1 MLRVQ
6 ENQPLQATGDFDSM
20 VTIAKSTDL
29 VAAPSTVKD
38 VELDVGVLT
47 GCQDRPYAHG
57 FVTALISKGV
67 HVDMIGSDGEDSPD
81 LHVTPNL
88 RFLNFRGTQNEGDK
102 FATKLHKL
110 MLYYA
115 RLCRYAMRSKPAIF
129 HILWNNKIE
138 YFDRTLL
145 MLYYKLLG
153 KKIAL
158 TAHNVNQAKRDRQ
171 DSQLNRLTLK
181 IQYSLSDH
189 LFVHTKKMKDEL
201 VQDFGVAESAVT
213 VIRHPIN
220 SAFQDSDLTPS
231 DAKRQLGIKDNEKA
245 ILFLG
250 RIKPYKGIEHLLTAF
265 QQLAER
271 DATYRL
277 IIAGEPHK
285 GSEDYLEEIRSIVI
299 RDFGQGRVVLKF
311 QFIPD
316 EKIELYLKAA
326 DVLVLPYKD
335 IFQSGVLFLAYNF
348 GLPVV
353 ATDVGSFREEIV
365 EGETGFICKPGDEA
379 DLARTLETYFL
390 SAIYRDLGT
399 RRQAIKDYANRVHS
413 WDAAAELTK
422 TAYSE
427 MLGKHS
433 I

>member
-1 MLRVQ
+1 M
-6 ENQPLQATGDFDSM
+6 A
-20 VTIAKSTDL
+20 TIAKTTDL
-29 VAAPSTVKD
+29 VREPNPGTE
-38 VELDVGVLT
+38 VELNVAVLT
-47 GCQDRPYAHG
+47 GCQDRPYAFG
-57 FVTALISKGV
+57 LTMALIAKGV
-67 HVDMIGSDGEDSPD
+67 HVDMIGSDEEDSPE

-88 RFLNFRGTQNEGDK
+88 RFLNFRGSQNPGDK
-102 FATKLHKL
+102 FATKLQKL

-115 RLCRYAMRSKPAIF
+115 RLVRYTMRSQPAIF

-158 TAHNVNQAKRDRQ
+158 TAHNVNQAKRDLK
-171 DSQLNRLTLK
+171 DSWLNRVTLK
-181 IQYSLSDH
+181 IQYKLSGH

-201 VQDFGVAESAVT
+201 LQDFGIAEKAVT

-220 SAFQDSDLTPS
+220 TVFQDTSLTPA
-231 DAKRQLGIKDNEKA
+231 DAKCRLGIKDNEKA

-250 RIKPYKGIEHLLTAF
+250 RIKPYKGIEHLLAAF
-265 QQLAER
+265 QQLVKQ
-271 DATYRL
+271 DSTYRL

-285 GSEDYLEEIRSIVI
+285 GSEGYLEEIQRIVT
-299 RDFGQGRVVLKF
+299 RDFGEGEIVLHF

-316 EKIELYLKAA
+316 EKMELYLKAA

-335 IFQSGVLFLAYNF
+335 IFQSGVLFLAYGF

-353 ATDVGSFREEIV
+353 ATDVGSFKEEIV
-365 EGETGFICKPGDEA
+365 EGETGFICKPDDIA

-390 SAIYRDLGT
+390 SRLYRDLDT
-399 RRQAIKDYANRVHS
+399 RRQEIKDYANRVHS
-413 WDAAAELTK
+413 WDAVAELSR
-422 TAYSE
+422 TAY
-427 MLGKHS
+427 LQ

>member
-1 MLRVQ
+1 
-6 ENQPLQATGDFDSM
+6 M

-29 VAAPSTVKD
+29 VREPSPGTKI
-38 VELDVGVLT
+38 ELNVAVLT
-47 GCQDRPYAHG
+47 GCKDRPYAFG
-57 FVTALISKGV
+57 LAMALISQGV
-67 HVDMIGSDGEDSPD
+67 RVDMIGSDEEDSPE

-88 RFLNFRGTQNEGDK
+88 RFLNFRGRQNQGDR
-102 FATKLHKL
+102 FTTKLYKL

-115 RLCRYAMRSKPAIF
+115 RVMRYVMRSEPAIL
-129 HILWNNKIE
+129 HILWNNKFE

-158 TAHNVNQAKRDRQ
+158 TVHNVNQAKRDLH
-171 DSQLNRLTLK
+171 DSRLNRLTLK
-181 IQYSLSDH
+181 IQYRLSDH
-189 LFVHTKKMKDEL
+189 FFVHTKKMKDEL
-201 VQDFGVAESAVT
+201 VQDFGVAEKAVT

-220 SAFQDSDLTPS
+220 NAFPNTSLTPA
-231 DAKRQLGIKDNEKA
+231 DAKRQLGVKNSEKA

-250 RIKPYKGIEHLLTAF
+250 RIKPYKGIEHLLEAF
-265 QQLAER
+265 EQLVKR

-285 GSEDYLEEIRSIVI
+285 GSEEYLDEIRGIVT
-299 RDFGQGRVVLKF
+299 RDFGQGEIVLQF

-316 EKIELYLKAA
+316 EEMEIYLKAA

-335 IFQSGVLFLAYNF
+335 IFQSGVLFLAYGF

-365 EGETGFICKPGDEA
+365 EGETGFICKPGDPA
-379 DLARTLETYFL
+379 DLAKTLETYFL
-390 SAIYRDLGT
+390 SDIYTNLGT
-399 RRQAIKDYANRVHS
+399 RRQHIKDYANSVHS
-413 WDAAAELTK
+413 WDAVAKLTRD
-422 TAYSE
+422 AYVGTSRRQ
-427 MLGKHS
+427 S
-433 I
+433 Q

>member
-1 MLRVQ
+1 M
-6 ENQPLQATGDFDSM
+6 GDFESM
-20 VTIAKSTDL
+20 ATIAKSTDL
-29 VAAPSTVKD
+29 VTAPSITNN
-38 VELDVGVLT
+38 VELDVAVLT

-57 FVTALISKGV
+57 LVMALISKGV

-88 RFLNFRGTQNEGDK
+88 CFLNFRGSQNEGDR
-102 FATKLHKL
+102 FATKLYKL
-110 MLYYA
+110 TLYYA
-115 RLCRYAMRSKPAIF
+115 RLVHYVMRFKPTIL

-158 TAHNVNQAKRDRQ
+158 TVHNVNQAKRDRQ
-171 DSQLNRLTLK
+171 DSRLNRLTLK

-201 VQDFGVAESAVT
+201 LHDFGVAERAVT
-213 VIRHPIN
+213 AIRHPIN
-220 SAFQDSDLTPS
+220 SAFPDTNLTAS
-231 DAKRQLGIKDNEKA
+231 GAKHQLSVKDHEKT

-285 GSEDYLEEIRSIVI
+285 GSEGYLEEIRRIVA

-316 EKIELYLKAA
+316 EKMELYLKAA

-335 IFQSGVLFLAYNF
+335 IFQSGILFLAYNF

-365 EGETGFICKPGDEA
+365 EGETGFICKPGDAA

-390 SAIYRDLGT
+390 SGLYRNLGA
-399 RRQAIKDYANRVHS
+399 RRQGIKDYANKVHS
-413 WDAAAELTK
+413 WDAAAELTRI
-422 TAYSE
+422 AYSE

>member
-1 MLRVQ
+1 
-6 ENQPLQATGDFDSM
+6 M
-20 VTIAKSTDL
+20 VTIAKNREL
-29 VAAPSTVKD
+29 LAAPRTAKN
-38 VELDVGVLT
+38 VELDVAVLT
-47 GCQDRPYAHG
+47 GCQDRPYAYG
-57 FVTALISKGV
+57 LVMALISKDV
-67 HVDMIGSDGEDSPD
+67 HVDMIGSDAEDSPD

-88 RFLNFRGTQNEGDK
+88 RFLNFRGSQNEGDK
-102 FATKLHKL
+102 FATKLNKL
-110 MLYYA
+110 ARYYA
-115 RLCRYAMRSKPAIF
+115 RLIRYAMRSKPAML

-158 TAHNVNQAKRDRQ
+158 TAHNVNQAKRDRH

-181 IQYSLSDH
+181 IQYRLSDH
-189 LFVHTKKMKDEL
+189 LFVHTKQMKDEL
-201 VQDFGVAESAVT
+201 LQDFGVSDRAVT

-220 SAFQDSDLTPS
+220 NAFQDTDLTPA
-231 DAKRQLGIKDNEKA
+231 DAKRELGVKDNEKT

-265 QQLAER
+265 QQLVKR

-285 GSEDYLEEIRSIVI
+285 GSEDYLDEIRRIVTSN
-299 RDFGQGRVVLKF
+299 FGHGEVLLKI

-316 EKIELYLKAA
+316 EKMELYLKAA

-335 IFQSGVLFLAYNF
+335 IFQSGILFLAYSF

-365 EGETGFICKPGDEA
+365 EGETGFICKPGDAA

-422 TAYSE
+422 TAYLV

-433 I
+433 V